1 MAKVCIYPLEI
12 HLQTLD
18 QETLLASL
26 KRAKV
31 ALEALCGGKGYCGT
45 CLVQIIDGQNQ
56 LTPVTEQEM
65 TILENLGKSS
75 QDYRLSC
82 QVKVQG
88 REEVSC
94 QVPPASL
101 VKLIQIF
108 ERLKNRYA
116 PRDILHPTSGELLVP
131 QGGVV
136 TQEVLEKLLSA

>member
-1 MAKVCIYPLEI
+1 MAKVCIYPLDI

-18 QETLLASL
+18 QETLLDSL

-31 ALEALCGGKGYCGT
+31 VLEAICGGKGYCGT
-45 CLVQIIDGQNQ
+45 CLVQIIGGQSQ

-65 TILENLGKSS
+65 RILENLGKSS

-82 QVKVQG
+82 QVKVNNG
-88 REEVSC
+88 MEVSC
-94 QVPPASL
+94 QLPTPAL
-101 VKLIQIF
+101 VKLVQIF

-136 TQEVLEKLLSA
+136 TQAVLEKLLSA

>member
-1 MAKVCIYPLEI
+1 MAKVCIHPLDI

-31 ALEALCGGKGYCGT
+31 VLEAVCGGKGYCGT
-45 CLVQIIDGQNQ
+45 CLVQILDGQEQ
-56 LTPVTEQEM
+56 LSPVTTQEQ
-65 TILENLGKSS
+65 LLLDNLGKSS

-82 QVKVQG
+82 QTQVRSGK
-88 REEVSC
+88 EVIC
-94 QVPPASL
+94 TLPPATL

-136 TQEVLEKLLSA
+136 TQAILEKLLSA